1 MITVNLVPKDMGP
14 KERTP
19 IGQFAA
25 IIAGVLLVVGSFAAF
40 LYMEYG
46 RLAEVESELSKV
58 NAELEIVKPH
68 QEYADKLESEKREF
82 ARRTETIQGIGVARV
97 LWSKKLDEFWE
108 VIHNKG
114 DVESHNVWVNSIDA
128 KSPPKGKKKKRGGDG
143 TFRISGLSAGEAS
156 KKLSNFHRDLMQSSF
171 FKDFYHINDPAGS
184 VVYFDDGK
192 EPNAAWRYSFTM
204 KMASKAP
211 AKKKAPRKKKKKK
224 KKK

>member
-1 MITVNLVPKDMGP
+1 MITVNLVPKEIIR

-25 IIAGVLLVVGSFAAF
+25 ILVAVLLVVGSFAAF

-58 NAELEIVKPH
+58 NAELELVRPH
-68 QEYADKLESEKREF
+68 KEYADKLEAEKREF
-82 ARRTETIQGIGVARV
+82 RRRTETIQGIGKARV

-114 DVESHNVWVNSIDA
+114 DAESHNVWVNSLA
-128 KSPPKGKKKKRGGDG
+128 ATSPPKGSKAKRKSSGV
-143 TFRISGLSAGEAS
+143 FKISGLSASDQS
-156 KKLSNFHRDLMQSSF
+156 KKLSNFHRDLMQSEFFKSF
-171 FKDFYHINDPAGS
+171 FHINDPAGS

-192 EPNAAWRYSFTM
+192 EPNAAWRFNFTM

-211 AKKKAPRKKKKKK
+211 EKPKRKKKKKK
-224 KKK
+224 KKKK